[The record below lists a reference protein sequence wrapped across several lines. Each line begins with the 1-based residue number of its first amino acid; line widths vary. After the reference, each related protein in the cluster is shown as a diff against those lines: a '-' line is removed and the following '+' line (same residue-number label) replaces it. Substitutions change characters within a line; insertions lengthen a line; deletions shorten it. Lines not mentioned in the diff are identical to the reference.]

1 MVATKKIEQVEELES
16 YLKDNTIIIGT
27 NYRGLN
33 VEDMQGLRRALRAS
47 DASYRVVKNRLLAIA
62 ANNIDSDNLSEIVD
76 GPTGLVT
83 SHSEPVAVAKALSDY
98 INENALDMKILGA
111 LIDGAVVDAKQID
124 TLAKLPSRDVILSR
138 LLGGLNAPSQGLV
151 SVLKNA
157 LIKLVNTIEQR
168 RIQVE
173 ERNK

>member
-1 MVATKKIEQVEELES
+1 MI
-16 YLKDNTIIIGT
+16 
-27 NYRGLN
+27 
-33 VEDMQGLRRALRAS
+33 
-47 DASYRVVKNRLLAIA
+47 
-62 ANNIDSDNLSEIVD
+62 
-76 GPTGLVT
+76 
-83 SHSEPVAVAKALSDY
+83 
-98 INENALDMKILGA
+98 ILGA

-124 TLAKLPSRDVILSR
+124 TLAKLPSREVILSR

>member
-1 MVATKKIEQVEELES
+1 MVATKKIAQVQQLES

-33 VEDMQGLRRALRAS
+33 VEDMQGLRRALRAK
-47 DASYRVVKNRLLAIA
+47 DARYRVVKKRLLAIA
-62 ANNIDSDNLSEIVD
+62 ANIIDSDNILEIVD

-83 SHSEPVAVAKALSDY
+83 SKSEPVDVAKALSDY
-98 INENALDMKILGA
+98 IDENRLDVKILGA
-111 LIDGAVVDAKQID
+111 LMDGAVIDAKQID

-151 SVLKNA
+151 SVLKNS
-157 LIKLVNTIEQR
+157 LTKLVNTIEQR